1 VRDARKELAKAG
13 VEVVGISP
21 DPPETQDRFDRKN
34 DLGFPLLSDPDRAV
48 AKAYGAWGKKMM
60 YGKERWGIVRSAFA
74 VDEKGKIVE
83 AMYKM
88 KPEETVPGA
97 RRAFAL

>member
-1 VRDARKELAKAG
+1 VRDARKELKKAG

-21 DPPETQDRFDRKN
+21 DKPAIQDRFDRKN
-34 DLGFPLLSDPDRAV
+34 DLGFPLLSDPDRKV

-74 VDEKGKIVE
+74 IDEKGKI
-83 AMYKM
+83 AGALYKV

-97 RRAFAL
+97 RRAFGI